1 MKFSLT
7 LIRLSIAAFFIV
19 AIVCADLTFAQRR
32 GNARKG
38 SPSRAAGIVEE
49 ADKLADDKKWPEAI
63 DAYKLAIRVD
73 ANYAPAHSGLGGA
86 YMNMGNWKEALA
98 A

>member
-1 MKFSLT
+1 MKFSLP
-7 LIRLSIAAFFIV
+7 LFRLTVAVLFIL
-19 AIVCADLTFAQRR
+19 AIVCSDLTFAQRR
-32 GNARKG
+32 SKSPKG

-63 DAYKLAIRVD
+63 DAYKLAIRLD

-86 YMNMGNWKEALA
+86 YMNSVWIVRAQ
-98 A
+98 